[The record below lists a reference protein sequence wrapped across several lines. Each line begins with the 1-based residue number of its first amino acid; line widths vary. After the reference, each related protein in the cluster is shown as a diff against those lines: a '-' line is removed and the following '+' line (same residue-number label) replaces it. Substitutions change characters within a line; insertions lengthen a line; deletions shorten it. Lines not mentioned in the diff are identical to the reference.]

1 MDQKIILTVK
11 ELKDIALPNK
21 FTTQWP
27 TSIRKMQSKKKT
39 EASLAQDNTMHSFKQ
54 MWSKLVFNSVFLTDT
69 WQKLT
74 QELYPRLTSLMQSN
88 ISLYLQ
94 MTQIANPAIND
105 QFVYTLEINSCNMAS

>member
-54 MWSKLVFNSVFLTDT
+54 M
-69 WQKLT
+69 
-74 QELYPRLTSLMQSN
+74 
-88 ISLYLQ
+88 
-94 MTQIANPAIND
+94 
-105 QFVYTLEINSCNMAS
+105 

>member
-1 MDQKIILTVK
+1 MRENQNQPTITMDQKIILTVK

-54 MWSKLVFNSVFLTDT
+54 M
-69 WQKLT
+69 
-74 QELYPRLTSLMQSN
+74 
-88 ISLYLQ
+88 
-94 MTQIANPAIND
+94 
-105 QFVYTLEINSCNMAS
+105 